1 MKYLIIALFSLSA
14 YSQHIPQCPP
24 ESLRVEYMSP
34 VTGTKK
40 SFCGYQ
46 KDGKTIKHGE
56 ELIFDSEGNVTKK
69 IVFNHGMEQEAPSP
83 SSNRGEKLTVSD
95 EQLFLASI
103 HELMEILTLNKA
115 NLGKGI
121 FKVKSCDNRPIDWVK
136 GAMLNSP
143 INKSYIFNEACD
155 VKGSFSASFTSE
167 FPINFELRNL
177 RDFNKTTM
185 TVKMSI
191 SKARGIRYRFEVKE
205 GLIASPARNANF
217 NAEYEVDVDP
227 MSGQALKG
235 SQDGRIHLTKVDGKE
250 VNATKK
256 LVFEE

>member
-1 MKYLIIALFSLSA
+1 MKYLIITLYSLSA
-14 YSQHIPQCPP
+14 YSQHIPQCPL
-24 ESLRVEYMSP
+24 ESLLIEYMSP

-56 ELIFDSEGNVTKK
+56 EFIFDTKGNVTKK
-69 IVFNHGMEQEAPSP
+69 LLFNHGKEQEATSPPSK
-83 SSNRGEKLTVSD
+83 RGENLSVTD
-95 EQLFLASI
+95 EQHFLASI

-121 FKVKSCDNRPIDWVK
+121 FKVKSCDNRPIDWIK

-143 INKSYIFNEACD
+143 INKSYIFNDACD

-177 RDFNKTTM
+177 RDFNKTSM

-191 SKARGIRYRFEVKE
+191 NKAKGIRYRFEVKE
-205 GLIASPARNANF
+205 GLIASSTRNANF
-217 NAEYEVDVDP
+217 KAEYEVDVDP

-235 SQDGRIHLTKVDGKE
+235 SQDGRIQLTKVDGKE
-250 VNATKK
+250 VNATKE
-256 LVFEE
+256 LIFEE